1 MSSFGKLITFLGK
14 PAHFQVL
21 MSSLYDFRADLLDIK
36 CALTMSLEHSNG

>member
-1 MSSFGKLITFLGK
+1 MSPFGKLITFLGK

-21 MSSLYDFRADLLDIK
+21 MSSLYDFHANLLDIK